1 MNTLDKLY
9 VSAKIRAE
17 IMKDNVKK
25 FMTEEQGV
33 SNVVATIILLL
44 IVVLIIGIF
53 WDKLSTWLSGM
64 MDTIFNPD
72 SVPKASDLGGDI

>member
-9 VSAKIRAE
+9 LSAKIRAG

-25 FMTEEQGV
+25 FMTEEHGV

-53 WDKLSTWLSGM
+53 WGRLKTWLDGM
-64 MDTIFNPD
+64 MNTIF
-72 SVPKASDLGGDI
+72 STEFK